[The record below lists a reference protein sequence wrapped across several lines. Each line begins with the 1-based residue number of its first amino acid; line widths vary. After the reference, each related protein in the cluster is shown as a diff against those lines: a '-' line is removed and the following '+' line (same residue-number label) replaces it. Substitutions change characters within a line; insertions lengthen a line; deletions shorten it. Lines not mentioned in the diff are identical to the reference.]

1 MSIVID
7 ANMIL
12 FAERMNISSSRMVQ
26 EYGLKT
32 VDEIIEAEAAQGNTQ
47 ALSYAQEMYN
57 SPDKLMQ
64 IFRLADVENKYILL
78 HKMDTSTRQKLLP
91 LLEKEDLVMG
101 LYFFTQDKLLE
112 MLQNVDIE
120 ELVNVVL
127 EAFPFQMI
135 IEMFPEDAMAQFF
148 HEKDLDKYIIANE
161 LNSLPPEVMIKFIE
175 GLTGQPYS
183 KVEDPQGIIK
193 NIIALPE
200 DKFRDFVSQIDPDV
214 QRQLVYQI
222 TKKDNKYMQLFKPE
236 VYTDMLSTLIKPD
249 MVKPMIAL
257 EKETIAEMIS
267 ILPDD
272 LMSIVAAQVDTKV
285 FTEFLM
291 NGHLD
296 MLEDAL
302 MI

>member
-1 MSIVID
+1 MSLVID

-47 ALSYAQEMYN
+47 AISFAQQMYH
-57 SPDKLMQ
+57 SPEKLMK
-64 IFRLADVENKYILL
+64 IFRLADVENKFVLL
-78 HKMDTSTRQKLLP
+78 HKMDKYTRQKILP
-91 LLEKEDLVMG
+91 FLEKEDLVMG
-101 LYFFTQDKLLE
+101 LYFFTQEKLLD
-112 MLQNVDIE
+112 MLGDVDIE

-127 EAFPFQMI
+127 EAFPFQQI
-135 IEMFPEDAMAQFF
+135 IEMIPEDAMAEFF
-148 HEKDLDKYIIANE
+148 HNKDLDKYIIANE
-161 LNSLPPEVMIKFIE
+161 LNNLPPEVMIKFIE

-183 KVEDPQGIIK
+183 KVQDPQGIID

-200 DKFRDFVSQIDPDV
+200 DKFRDFISVIDPDV
-214 QRQLVYQI
+214 QRQLVFQI
-222 TKKDNKYMQLFKPE
+222 TKKDQKYMQLINPE
-236 VYTDMLSTLIKPD
+236 AYIGMLETLMKPD

-257 EKETIAEMIS
+257 EKESLVDMIS

-272 LMSIVAAQVDTKV
+272 LMSIVASQIDTKV

-291 NGHLD
+291 HGHLD
-296 MLEDAL
+296 MIEDAL

>member
-7 ANMIL
+7 ANMIM

-47 ALSYAQEMYN
+47 AVNFAKEMYH
-57 SPDKLMQ
+57 SPEKLMK
-64 IFRLADVENKYILL
+64 IFRLADVENKFVLL
-78 HKMDTSTRQKLLP
+78 HKMDTFTRQKILP
-91 LLEKEDLVMG
+91 LMEPEDLLMG

-112 MLQNVDIE
+112 MLHDVDIE
-120 ELVNVVL
+120 ELVNVIL
-127 EAFPFQMI
+127 EAFPFQQI
-135 IEMFPEDAMAQFF
+135 IEMLPEEAMAQFF
-148 HEKDLDKYIIANE
+148 HEKELDKYVIANE
-161 LNSLPPEVMIKFIE
+161 LNNLPPEVMIKFIE

-183 KVEDPQGIIK
+183 KVEDPQGIIDG
-193 NIIALPE
+193 IIALPE
-200 DKFRDFVSQIDPDV
+200 DKFRDFVSMIDPDV
-214 QRQLVYQI
+214 QRQLVFQI
-222 TKKDNKYMQLFKPE
+222 TKKDEKYMQLFKSDT
-236 VYTDMLSTLIKPD
+236 YIDMLSTLMKPD

-257 EKETIAEMIS
+257 EKESLVDMIS

-272 LMSIVAAQVDTKV
+272 LMSIVASQIDTKV

-291 NGHLD
+291 HGHLD